1 MTLLTQY
8 FQNSREKELL
18 TFFEKFISNIIYLKT
33 SISQG
38 ILCEQNCETNNKI
51 TKQITIKHD
60 TVTILLL

>member
-1 MTLLTQY
+1 MTSLTQY

-18 TFFEKFISNIIYLKT
+18 TFFEKFISNIIYIKT

-38 ILCEQNCETNNKI
+38 IFICETNNKI
-51 TKQITIKHD
+51 TKQITIKLD